1 MSDTNRSVRE
11 EMIRLYQL
19 KKLGF
24 DFMGYT
30 FSNKGQLSYHHLIVP
45 KKYGGK
51 STIENGAIL
60 RQNTSHDYLHK
71 IEPIDR
77 EIFELIT
84 NRMIEMNRNGKLDV
98 ENLRIIR
105 DLLLY
110 FEREHDHDTLNS
122 GKLLIKREYVRERIL
137 LWQKKN
143 IKSADTLI
151 IT

>member
-1 MSDTNRSVRE
+1 MSNSNKSVRE

-19 KKLGF
+19 KRLGF

-30 FSNKGQLSYHHLIVP
+30 FSNKNQLSYHHLIVP
-45 KKYGGK
+45 RRFGGK
-51 STIENGAIL
+51 ATIENGSIL

-71 IEPIDR
+71 IELTDR

-84 NRMIEMNRNGKLDV
+84 DRMIEMNINGKLDV

-110 FEREHDHDTLNS
+110 FEREHDHDKLSS
-122 GKLLIKREYVRERIL
+122 GKLLIKREYVENRIKL
-137 LWQKKN
+137 
-143 IKSADTLI
+143 
-151 IT
+151 

>member
-1 MSDTNRSVRE
+1 MKGIKMSDTNRSVRE

-19 KKLGF
+19 KRLGF

-45 KKYGGK
+45 RRFGGK
-51 STIENGAIL
+51 ATIENGSIL

-71 IEPIDR
+71 IELTDR

-98 ENLRIIR
+98 ENLRKIR

-110 FEREHDHDTLNS
+110 FEREHDHDKLSS
-122 GKLLIKREYVRERIL
+122 GKLLIKREYVRERIML
-137 LWQKKN
+137 
-143 IKSADTLI
+143 
-151 IT
+151 

>member
-1 MSDTNRSVRE
+1 MSNSSKSVRE

-19 KKLGF
+19 KRLGF

-30 FSNKGQLSYHHLIVP
+30 FSNKSQLSYHHLIVP
-45 KKYGGK
+45 RRFGGK
-51 STIENGAIL
+51 STIENGSIL

-71 IEPIDR
+71 IELTDR

-110 FEREHDHDTLNS
+110 FEREHDHDKLS
-122 GKLLIKREYVRERIL
+122 LGKLLIKREYVRERIL
-137 LWQKKN
+137 L
-143 IKSADTLI
+143 
-151 IT
+151 

>member
-1 MSDTNRSVRE
+1 MSNSNKSVRE

-19 KKLGF
+19 KRLGF

-84 NRMIEMNRNGKLDV
+84 NRMIEMNINGKLDLD
-98 ENLRIIR
+98 NLRKIR

-110 FEREHDHDTLNS
+110 FEKEHDHDTLSS
-122 GKLLIKREYVRERIL
+122 GKLLIKREYIRERISL
-137 LWQKKN
+137 
-143 IKSADTLI
+143 
-151 IT
+151 

>member
-1 MSDTNRSVRE
+1 MSNSSKSVRK

-19 KKLGF
+19 KRLGF

-45 KKYGGK
+45 KRLNGK

-84 NRMIEMNRNGKLDV
+84 NRMIEMNINGKLDLD
-98 ENLRIIR
+98 NLRKIR

-110 FEREHDHDTLNS
+110 FEKEHDHDTLSS
-122 GKLLIKREYVRERIL
+122 GKLLIKREYVRERISL
-137 LWQKKN
+137 
-143 IKSADTLI
+143 
-151 IT
+151 

>member
-1 MSDTNRSVRE
+1 MSNSSKSVRE

-19 KKLGF
+19 KRLGF

-30 FSNKGQLSYHHLIVP
+30 FNNKGQLSYHHLIVA

-71 IEPIDR
+71 IELTDR

-84 NRMIEMNRNGKLDV
+84 NRMIEMNRNCKLDV
-98 ENLRIIR
+98 ENLRMIR

-122 GKLLIKREYVRERIL
+122 GKLLIKREYVRERIML
-137 LWQKKN
+137 
-143 IKSADTLI
+143 
-151 IT
+151 

>member
-1 MSDTNRSVRE
+1 MSNSNKSVRE
-11 EMIRLYQL
+11 EMISLYQL
-19 KKLGF
+19 KRLGF

-45 KKYGGK
+45 RRFGGK
-51 STIENGAIL
+51 ATIENGSIL

-71 IEPIDR
+71 IELTDR

-105 DLLLY
+105 NLLLY

-122 GKLLIKREYVRERIL
+122 GKLLIKREYIENRIKL
-137 LWQKKN
+137 
-143 IKSADTLI
+143 
-151 IT
+151 

>member
-1 MSDTNRSVRE
+1 MKGIKMSDKVRKLKE

-30 FSNKGQLSYHHLIVP
+30 FDNKGQLSYHHLIVP
-45 KKYGGK
+45 KKHGGK
-51 STIENGAIL
+51 ATIENGSIL

-71 IEPIDR
+71 IELTDR

-84 NRMIEMNRNGKLDV
+84 NRMIEMNKNGKLDV

-110 FEREHDHDTLNS
+110 FEREHDHDTLNLS
-122 GKLLIKREYVRERIL
+122 LIHI
-137 LWQKKN
+137 
-143 IKSADTLI
+143 
-151 IT
+151 

>member
-30 FSNKGQLSYHHLIVP
+30 FNNKGQLSYHHLIVP

-84 NRMIEMNRNGKLDV
+84 NRMIEMNKNGKLDLD
-98 ENLRIIR
+98 NLRIIR

-110 FEREHDHDTLNS
+110 FEKEHDHDTLSS
-122 GKLLIKREYVRERIL
+122 GKLIIKREYVKERISL
-137 LWQKKN
+137 
-143 IKSADTLI
+143 
-151 IT
+151 

>member
-1 MSDTNRSVRE
+1 MSNSNKSVRE

-19 KKLGF
+19 KKLGI

-30 FSNKGQLSYHHLIVP
+30 FNNKGQLSYHHLIVP

-51 STIENGAIL
+51 ATIENGAIL

-71 IEPIDR
+71 IELTDR
-77 EIFELIT
+77 EIFESIT
-84 NRMIEMNRNGKLDV
+84 DRMIEMNINGKLDV

-110 FEREHDHDTLNS
+110 FEKEHDHDTLNS
-122 GKLLIKREYVRERIL
+122 GKLLIKREYIRERIL
-137 LWQKKN
+137 L
-143 IKSADTLI
+143 
-151 IT
+151 

>member
-1 MSDTNRSVRE
+1 MQ

-30 FSNKGQLSYHHLIVP
+30 FNNKSQLSYHHLIVP
-45 KKYGGK
+45 KRLNGK

-84 NRMIEMNRNGKLDV
+84 NRMIEMNINGKLDV

-105 DLLLY
+105 NLLLY
-110 FEREHDHDTLNS
+110 FEREHDDDTLSS
-122 GKLLIKREYVRERIL
+122 GKLLIKREYVRERISL
-137 LWQKKN
+137 
-143 IKSADTLI
+143 
-151 IT
+151 

>member
-19 KKLGF
+19 KRLGF
-24 DFMGYT
+24 DFMGYI
-30 FSNKGQLSYHHLIVP
+30 FSNKNQLSYHHLIVP

-51 STIENGAIL
+51 ATIENGAIL

-110 FEREHDHDTLNS
+110 FEKEHDHDTLSS
-122 GKLLIKREYVRERIL
+122 GKLLIKREYVRERISL
-137 LWQKKN
+137 
-143 IKSADTLI
+143 
-151 IT
+151 

>member
-1 MSDTNRSVRE
+1 MSNTNKSVRE

-30 FSNKGQLSYHHLIVP
+30 FNNKGQLSYHHLIVP

-51 STIENGAIL
+51 ATIENGAIL
-60 RQNTSHDYLHK
+60 KQNTAHDYLHK
-71 IEPIDR
+71 IELTDR

-84 NRMIEMNRNGKLDV
+84 SRMIEMNINGKLDLD
-98 ENLRIIR
+98 NLRKIR

-110 FEREHDHDTLNS
+110 FEKEHDHDTLSS

-137 LWQKKN
+137 L
-143 IKSADTLI
+143 
-151 IT
+151 

>member
-1 MSDTNRSVRE
+1 MKEIKMSDTNRSVRE

-19 KKLGF
+19 KRLGF

-71 IEPIDR
+71 IELTDR

-137 LWQKKN
+137 L
-143 IKSADTLI
+143 
-151 IT
+151 

>member
-1 MSDTNRSVRE
+1 MSNSSKSVRE

-19 KKLGF
+19 KRLGF

-30 FSNKGQLSYHHLIVP
+30 FNNKGQLSYHHLIVV

-51 STIENGAIL
+51 ATIENGAIL

-71 IEPIDR
+71 IELTDR

-105 DLLLY
+105 NLLLY

-137 LWQKKN
+137 L
-143 IKSADTLI
+143 
-151 IT
+151 